1 MSASKVVRQARIY
14 MDQIRA
20 LLRPGRW
27 LCKRAILRELG
38 VQDSLEDRRLAETCL
53 RQLWLSNEIK
63 FIGLGI
69 NVYSGF
75 YEGEDRLSWL

>member
-1 MSASKVVRQARIY
+1 MMASKAVRQARAY

-27 LCKRAILRELG
+27 LCERSITRELG
-38 VQDSLEDRRLAETCL
+38 VQDSLEDLRLAESCL
-53 RQLWLSNEIK
+53 RQLFLTNEIK
-63 FIGLGI
+63 QIGQGI